1 MPDRKF
7 PICSL
12 PVPACIGREAL
23 LARMTTS
30 LTKATPDHLQ
40 VIGPRLAGKTV
51 LLTELVRRIDGADR
65 IYTAVFFWDLAH
77 QTLEDDAHFI
87 RLFGQ
92 QMARALKARHPDYA
106 NYLEAESPNSSAEI
120 AEVLELLKEDG
131 VKVLAVLDGFDKAV
145 ANGCLT
151 RNLWDQLR
159 ELAIKPSLRLVTAS
173 RRRLSDLIRDPN
185 TETSPFWNIFDP
197 THIRVGCFDD
207 QDFEEVLN
215 HAPNIRFTSG
225 ARTELR
231 NATNGSPLLTLESLN
246 TVFRTVSA
254 GEVSNEVMLIACD
267 STFPTIRDRL
277 SLQWADCPP
286 TSQDLFRRVRE
297 QVSVPRGEVSFAD
310 TETLIERGFV
320 QQSGNKLIRPNRL
333 VAQFLDE
340 TPNEASSLSRLFSDS
355 SAYQSNLRGV
365 LEHRISH
372 ISGLDATLARY
383 LKHGI
388 DDLPD
393 HPDVFLTHIRGIVDK
408 AFDLIWRAEVP
419 SKRIP
424 SGWMD
429 VWKRN
434 GESVSAWETTFP
446 QGGQR
451 VRLLGLITGASQ
463 KSAPFAKH
471 VTKGTHA
478 LMSAVYAFG
487 DFGQHQEGVV
497 VDLGTS
503 YSALLLCIELA
514 GALARELPKN

>member
-1 MPDRKF
+1 M
-7 PICSL
+7 IT
-12 PVPACIGREAL
+12 A
-23 LARMTTS
+23 
-30 LTKATPDHLQ
+30 LTKPTPDHLQ

-51 LLTELVRRIDGADR
+51 LLTELLRRIDGTDQN
-65 IYTAVFFWDLAH
+65 YTAVFLWDLAH

-87 RLFGQ
+87 CLFGQ
-92 QMARALKARHPDYA
+92 QMAKALKASHSDYA
-106 NYLEAESPNSSAEI
+106 NYLESEIPSSSADI

-131 VKVLAVLDGFDKAV
+131 VKILAVLDGFDKAV

-185 TETSPFWNIFDP
+185 TESSPFWNIFDP

-207 QDFEEVLN
+207 QDFEEVLKYI
-215 HAPNIRFTSG
+215 PDICFTNG

-231 NATNGSPLLTLESLN
+231 NATNGSPLLTLELLN
-246 TVFRTVSA
+246 TIFRTVGA
-254 GEVSNEVMLIACD
+254 GEVSNETMLNACD

-277 SLQWADCPP
+277 SLQWADCSP

-297 QVSVPRGEVSFAD
+297 QMSVPRGEVSLAD

-320 QQSGNKLIRPNRL
+320 HQSGNKLIRPNRM
-333 VAQFLDE
+333 VAQLLDE

-355 SAYQSNLRGV
+355 NAYLSNIRGV

-372 ISGLDATLARY
+372 INGLDTSLARF

-393 HPDVFLTHIRGIVDK
+393 HPDILLTHIRGIVEK
-408 AFDLIWRAEVP
+408 AFDLIWRAEIP

-424 SGWMD
+424 SEWMD

-434 GESVSAWETTFP
+434 GENVSSWETTFP

-451 VRLLGLITGASQ
+451 VRLLGLMTGASQ
-463 KSAPFAKH
+463 KSAPFAKF
-471 VTKGTHA
+471 VTKETHA
-478 LMSAVYAFG
+478 LISAVNTFG
-487 DFGQHQEGVV
+487 DFGQHQDGVL

-503 YSALLLCIELA
+503 YSAIHLCIELA
-514 GALARELPKN
+514 GSLSRDLPKI